1 MLIYAHALL
10 KSSTPRALGW
20 TWCLTLC
27 AFPIGQ
33 PQGSSRKKNISEK
46 VAEVRR
52 ERAVRVKNPWP
63 VSARHKRRE
72 NTAGVIGCKRAE
84 KKKGIKEERLLGDSP
99 TSLPDLDHH
108 QTLCILQTGPSHTC
122 ERTHIVTQGL
132 PLRISQDLL
141 WCCNKWTCMKKKT
154 HQRFPF
160 NYPDAFALGDRPG
173 CITGMKFNA
182 LKNLLPSVVKSSQQR
197 KSTGRHTTHLHR
209 ECAETLQHHDKAL
222 WMMHRW
228 QSLRLP
234 FLMVHCSAADR
245 AFDCCYVSAIW

>member
-1 MLIYAHALL
+1 MYLDVGRHTQGYI
-10 KSSTPRALGW
+10 W
-20 TWCLTLC
+20 TTCVADAYLCTCTIKIKYTTSLRMNMMSYSLCLPDWSATG
-27 AFPIGQ
+27 FFQ
-33 PQGSSRKKNISEK
+33 KKNISEK

-108 QTLCILQTGPSHTC
+108 QTLCILQTGPSHSC

-141 WCCNKWTCMKKKT
+141 WCCNKWTCMKKKNPST
-154 HQRFPF
+154 LSFQLSRCVCTRGPSWLHHWNEIQR
-160 NYPDAFALGDRPG
+160 
-173 CITGMKFNA
+173 IKE
-182 LKNLLPSVVKSSQQR
+182 SVTIS
-197 KSTGRHTTHLHR
+197 
-209 ECAETLQHHDKAL
+209 C
-222 WMMHRW
+222 
-228 QSLRLP
+228 
-234 FLMVHCSAADR
+234 
-245 AFDCCYVSAIW
+245 